1 MVNAL
6 RRLDKKFLILA
17 GLVVCLPILI
27 IIFLAIIRGCGDSK
41 VSPQKY
47 EEKMISALE
56 KYSKEKNKVPSEEGE
71 LLTVKLSTLVSGGYI
86 KSPENALGDSTC
98 EGSVSVRRNAAS
110 VESTNGGFLNYTV
123 NLECKDYSTVH
134 LVDKLKED
142 IVTSDSGLY
151 KEEDSYIFK
160 GNKPNNHI
168 TFFGHNYRIM
178 SIDKDGILKLV
189 KEQPEGTNRI
199 WDNKYNIE
207 TNRSSGINIYKDSMI
222 KEYLLNDYLNT
233 KKISTKA
240 KKQIVAHDAC
250 VGKRNSNNF
259 AIDSSLDCSEKLE
272 KQLVSLISISDYAKA
287 SLDQN
292 CTNLRSFSC
301 NNYNYLYGVVSSTW
315 TLNSTLD
322 NSYESLYLADGLM
335 ETQNANTY
343 SEYNLVIYISGD
355 VLYTTGNGTSNNP
368 YVIQ

>member
-1 MVNAL
+1 
-6 RRLDKKFLILA
+6 
-17 GLVVCLPILI
+17 
-27 IIFLAIIRGCGDSK
+27 
-41 VSPQKY
+41 
-47 EEKMISALE
+47 
-56 KYSKEKNKVPSEEGE
+56 
-71 LLTVKLSTLVSGGYI
+71 
-86 KSPENALGDSTC
+86 
-98 EGSVSVRRNAAS
+98 
-110 VESTNGGFLNYTV
+110 
-123 NLECKDYSTVH
+123 
-134 LVDKLKED
+134 
-142 IVTSDSGLY
+142 
-151 KEEDSYIFK
+151 
-160 GNKPNNHI
+160 
-168 TFFGHNYRIM
+168 M

>member
-123 NLECKDYSTVH
+123 K
-134 LVDKLKED
+134 
-142 IVTSDSGLY
+142 
-151 KEEDSYIFK
+151 F
-160 GNKPNNHI
+160 
-168 TFFGHNYRIM
+168 
-178 SIDKDGILKLV
+178 
-189 KEQPEGTNRI
+189 
-199 WDNKYNIE
+199 
-207 TNRSSGINIYKDSMI
+207 
-222 KEYLLNDYLNT
+222 
-233 KKISTKA
+233 
-240 KKQIVAHDAC
+240 
-250 VGKRNSNNF
+250 NF
-259 AIDSSLDCSEKLE
+259 
-272 KQLVSLISISDYAKA
+272 
-287 SLDQN
+287 
-292 CTNLRSFSC
+292 
-301 NNYNYLYGVVSSTW
+301 
-315 TLNSTLD
+315 
-322 NSYESLYLADGLM
+322 
-335 ETQNANTY
+335 
-343 SEYNLVIYISGD
+343 LVIFI
-355 VLYTTGNGTSNNP
+355 
-368 YVIQ
+368 